1 MANKIMKFVSET
13 LGNVRGMYI
22 DGQPW
27 LFAKDVCKILELGNV
42 SQAVMRLDDDEKQLW
57 ESTPSKIYNNDS
69 RRGRKYLLV
78 NEFGLYALVL
88 TSRTPKAHEFKRWVT
103 HEVLPSIRRYG
114 EYRLA
119 WNEARTG
126 GKVTRLT
133 FTDAIKKFC
142 EYLKERGEL
151 DRPEK
156 TWYIIFTNLVNKIAG
171 VDDERDNLTAKKLFE
186 IDTCENIAAKT
197 IESGMS
203 AGKGHHDINEDC
215 KAKLSAW
222 KELTE

>member
-13 LGNVRGMYI
+13 FGNVRGMYI

-27 LFAKDVCKILELGNV
+27 LFAKDVCKGLGIKNV
-42 SQAVMRLDDDEKQLW
+42 SDAVARLKADEKM
-57 ESTPSKIYNNDS
+57 TIGNGDS
-69 RRGRKYLLV
+69 HSGKRGGARMYLIV
-78 NEFGLYALVL
+78 NEPGIYRLIF
-88 TSRTPKAHEFKRWVT
+88 TSRTPKAEEFQHWVF

-133 FTDAIKKFC
+133 FTDAIQKFI

-156 TWYIIFTNLVNKIAG
+156 LWYVIFTKLVNKIAG
-171 VDDERDNLTAKKLFE
+171 VDDERDNLTAKKFFE
-186 IDTCENIAAKT
+186 IDTCENIVAKT
-197 IESGMS
+197 IESGMT
-203 AGKGHHDINEDC
+203 AGKGHHDIHEDC